1 MSHRREYQHRPAITA
16 ALLLT
21 AMVLLAAVPA
31 LAANRQAQERTA
43 RKACLNG
50 DFAKGVSILSD
61 LFVDTKDPTYLFN
74 QGRCFEQNRR
84 YEDAVARFEE
94 YLRAAGDRLREDD
107 RAAAEK
113 HLSDCREKVA
123 QEHPTQSA
131 LPEPLTPP
139 PAALGPVPAPAPPT
153 TTEPTAGTLTETTS
167 AAGPG
172 KRRWGLITAGIIT
185 ATVGVGGVV
194 TGLVFNI
201 KANSMVSDWENKPGA
216 YSTANENDQ
225 KTYKTLA
232 WVGYGVGAACVVTGA
247 VLIGLGARSRT
258 ESPGGVALVPAVG
271 PGQMGALLAGA
282 F

>member
-1 MSHRREYQHRPAITA
+1 MGHFRKASPHIPALI
-16 ALLLT
+16 ALILASPALLT
-21 AMVLLAAVPA
+21 AVPA
-31 LAANRQAQERTA
+31 WAASRQAQERTA

-50 DFAKGVSILSD
+50 DYAKGVSILSE

-94 YLRAAGDRLREDD
+94 YLRAAGDNLRTDA

-113 HLSDCREKVA
+113 HLSDCKEKVA

-131 LPEPLTPP
+131 LPEALAPP
-139 PAALGPVPAPAPPT
+139 PATAAPLPFVPLP
-153 TTEPTAGTLTETTS
+153 TTEPAAETS
-167 AAGPG
+167 ATKAPPAGPG

-194 TGLVFNI
+194 TGLVFNL
-201 KANSMVSDWENKPGA
+201 KANSLASDWENKPGA
-216 YSTANENDQ
+216 YSTAAENDQ
-225 KTYKTLA
+225 KSYKTTA
-232 WVGYGVGAACVVTGA
+232 WVGYGVGAACAVTGA
-247 VLIGLGARSRT
+247 VLIALGARRT
-258 ESPGGVALVPAVG
+258 GSSGDVALVPSIG
-271 PGQMGALLAGA
+271 PGQMGALLTGA